1 VSAPTSSGA
10 PTGVG
15 VFARALRQSIVGSP
29 QAMVERCQRLG
40 LSFIPM
46 LACWQDARGITTPN
60 DEALAPYAKALATA
74 NIDSWLWGYPWAG
87 GEETFVTALVSRAK
101 SIGARGVILDP
112 EVSYKRR
119 PEAMRTL
126 VARTLDALDESL
138 EVGFTSFGQPAFH
151 PTFPWKEAAAL
162 GWGCPQDYDGT
173 LAQTLASIDAWEAL
187 GWGTLVPALPTYG
200 PGSAPRALDAA
211 VDALVA
217 RPSVHGLVFWSWN
230 QLDQHDEA
238 SITRAAAKLTPGQA
252 QP

>member
-1 VSAPTSSGA
+1 MSAATSSGT

-15 VFARALRQSIVGSP
+15 VFTRALREQIVGTP

-46 LACWQDARGITTPN
+46 LACWQDARGITTSN
-60 DEALAPYAKALATA
+60 DEALAPYAKALADA
-74 NIDSWLWGYPWAG
+74 KIDSWLWGYPCAG

-119 PEAMRTL
+119 PDAMRAL

-138 EVGFTSFGQPAFH
+138 EVGFTSFGLPAFH

-187 GWGTLVPALPTYG
+187 GWESLVPALPTYG
-200 PGSAPRALDAA
+200 PGSAPQPLDAA

-217 RPSVHGLVFWSWN
+217 RPSVRGLVFWSWN
-230 QLDQHDEA
+230 QLDQHDDA
-238 SITRAAAKLTPGQA
+238 SIMRASRALREGPR
-252 QP
+252 